1 MASSPVK
8 TEVRERLF
16 YPVNNTTWF
25 IPLSTLLTLN
35 LTGLFLTRLSFA
47 LINTSFRS
55 WIGALISVLTLT
67 GLLNTVLLILGIV
80 AAAKKKISHS
90 LLVAIEFFAL
100 TVTILIFV
108 ILVTVIVLL
117 SVFSSEVRLII
128 AESVVNVIILAIL
141 VVLSIVF
148 VVYLFRIKPRNE
160 FGQVV
165 ELVEFV
171 EEAVERAVEKSE
183 REPEIVEKMV
193 SIASEPLEKLS
204 KRHEKKH
211 HRKES
216 EVKVKCEIE
225 GEKVPKKIIEKKLE
239 TSKTS
244 KEEEDISSLMF

>member
-8 TEVRERLF
+8 TEAEEKLF

-47 LINTSFRS
+47 LINTSFKS
-55 WIGALISVLTLT
+55 WIGALISVLTLA

-90 LLVAIEFFAL
+90 FLVAIEFFAL
-100 TVTILIFV
+100 TVTVLIFV

-117 SVFSSEVRLII
+117 SVFSSEIRIII
-128 AESVVNVIILAIL
+128 AESVVNVIILFIL
-141 VVLSIVF
+141 VALGIVF
-148 VVYLFRIKPRNE
+148 VIYLFRIKPRNK
-160 FGQVV
+160 FGEIV

-171 EEAVERAVEKSE
+171 EETTEKG
-183 REPEIVEKMV
+183 PEIVEKKGIIEKV
-193 SIASEPLEKLS
+193 SVIPSEPLEKLS

-211 HRKES
+211 RKGNEL
-216 EVKVKCEIE
+216 KVKCEVESERI
-225 GEKVPKKIIEKKLE
+225 PEKKSE
-239 TSKTS
+239 ESSKKS
-244 KEEEDISSLMF
+244 NEEDISSLMF